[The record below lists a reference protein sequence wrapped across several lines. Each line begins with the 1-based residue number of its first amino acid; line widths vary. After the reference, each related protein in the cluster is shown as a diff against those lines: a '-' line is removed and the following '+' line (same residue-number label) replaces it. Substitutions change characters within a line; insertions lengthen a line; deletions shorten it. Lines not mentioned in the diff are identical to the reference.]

1 MPGTAQTLR
10 LAGRFPMVVR
20 PVPVRWYGGPIVR
33 FSPRWQTILEK
44 TEMAAILILAISVV
58 ALLRFAIYQWRMIWL
73 TTANQPLSDSL
84 RAATG
89 VDGEFIGATDFSAL
103 LGLCDELTPDLKG
116 STPWLREVRCYYHVL
131 AKLEKAFRSVQP
143 ALSAWAAAEMKTCSR
158 YVAVVLDQHLS
169 VDLDRRAAI
178 RSS

>member
-1 MPGTAQTLR
+1 
-10 LAGRFPMVVR
+10 VVR
-20 PVPVRWYGGPIVR
+20 GTYGGLL
-33 FSPRWQTILEK
+33 SKLANSILGK
-44 TEMAAILILAISVV
+44 TEMAAILILVISVM

-89 VDGEFIGATDFSAL
+89 VDGESIGANDFSAL
-103 LGLCDELTPDLKG
+103 LGLCSELSPDLKG
-116 STPWLREVRCYYHVL
+116 STPWLREVTSYYHVV
-131 AKLEKAFRSVQP
+131 AKLEKVFRSVQP
-143 ALSAWAAAEMKTCSR
+143 ALCAWASAEMKTCSR

-178 RSS
+178 RTS